1 MLLPEWSSS
10 CATRISEKRFVS
22 PTFQCQH
29 SHRPAAQNKMGM
41 LQQWSTIEAL
51 HTPGNFQ
58 RQFSPEQGAYA
69 ANIININVLVHYLGD
84 GFVRLATCATYSL
97 SRQPPTGELLVQRDF
112 AVGAYDE
119 AKYSGACTRPRADV
133 VSTWP
138 TADIVTLLYT
148 KHNIPYIGNLSI
160 SCGLQPR
167 HPLLVNARLFVD
179 VFHSPGQLTST
190 LIWAYGPM
198 MVFAPLYA
206 FPCLGR
212 EQQISRGQER

>member
-1 MLLPEWSSS
+1 M
-10 CATRISEKRFVS
+10 
-22 PTFQCQH
+22 
-29 SHRPAAQNKMGM
+29 
-41 LQQWSTIEAL
+41 
-51 HTPGNFQ
+51 
-58 RQFSPEQGAYA
+58 
-69 ANIININVLVHYLGD
+69 INIHVPIRED
-84 GFVRLATCATYSL
+84 ADRFTPFATCATCAL
-97 SRQPPTGELLVQRDF
+97 SRKPPAGELLSQQDF
-112 AVGAYDE
+112 AVEAYDE
-119 AKYSGACTRPRADV
+119 AKYSRACTRPPVDV

-138 TADIVTLLYT
+138 VAEIVTLLYT

-167 HPLLVNARLFVD
+167 HPLLVKARLFAD

-212 EQQISRGQER
+212 E